1 MIRIDAIIKPERV
14 NLVLEAM
21 SEAGCTGF
29 TYSNV
34 TGKGNQDGVEVFT
47 GRGSSTQNR
56 SSVPKVLV
64 TAVTEK
70 SNQKKVVDAIV
81 AAAKT
86 SDEGQ
91 IGDGKIFISE
101 VSDVIRVRTGESGN
115 KALCLLYTSPSPRD

>member
-14 NLVLEAM
+14 NVVLEAM
-21 SEAGCTGF
+21 AEAGCTGF

-34 TGKGNQDGVEVFT
+34 TGRGNQDGVEVFT

-70 SNQKKVVDAIV
+70 SNQKAVVDAIIS
-81 AAAKT
+81 AART
-86 SDEGQ
+86 NEEGQ

-101 VSDVIRVRTGESGN
+101 ISEVIRVRTGESGKN
-115 KALCLLYTSPSPRD
+115 AI

>member
-14 NLVLEAM
+14 NVVLEAM
-21 SEAGCTGF
+21 AEAGCTGF

-34 TGKGNQDGVEVFT
+34 TGRGNQDGVEVFT

-64 TAVTEK
+64 TAVIDK
-70 SNQKKVVDAIV
+70 SNQKKVVDAIIS
-81 AAAKT
+81 AAKAN
-86 SDEGQ
+86 DDGE

-101 VSDVIRVRTGESGN
+101 VTEVIRVRTGESGS
-115 KALCLLYTSPSPRD
+115 CLLYTSPSPRDRG

>member
-14 NLVLEAM
+14 NVVLEAM
-21 SEAGCTGF
+21 AEAGCTGF

-34 TGKGNQDGVEVFT
+34 TGRGNQDGVEVFT

-64 TAVTEK
+64 TAVIDK
-70 SNQKKVVDAIV
+70 SNQKKVVDAIIS
-81 AAAKT
+81 AAKAN
-86 SDEGQ
+86 DDGE

-101 VSDVIRVRTGESGN
+101 VTEVIRVRTAESGS
-115 KALCLLYTSPSPRD
+115 KAI